1 MTTKADF
8 KRQLHFEYLLKLL
21 SIPEESASLFSAF
34 INEVTVLRDSYSQ
47 EQYGSKT
54 KSGLK
59 GLKDVS
65 SDIRSVNGR
74 APFGY
79 RWRYT
84 STGEGQLVP
93 VVGELKLI
101 RIMLF
106 LRNDL
111 EMTYEQIAGRLTEL
125 GIKTKR
131 GGNWTASTVRKILL
145 NQKNKLRGKHEHY
158 HKFL

>member
-1 MTTKADF
+1 MATEADF

-21 SIPEESASLFSAF
+21 SIPEESALLFSAF
-34 INEVTVLRDSYSQ
+34 INEVTALRDSYSQ

-59 GLKDVS
+59 SLKDVS
-65 SDIRSVNGR
+65 SDIRSQVNGR

-131 GGNWTASTVRKILL
+131 GGSWTASTVRRILL
-145 NQKNKLRGKHEHY
+145 NQKK
-158 HKFL
+158 